1 MALEHETAVYR
12 TNLMDLLQHEGRYV
26 VIKGDEI
33 LPGAFG
39 DYSEALAAGYEKYGP
54 VSFLVKKVS
63 KVEPIL
69 YFTRDL

>member
-33 LPGAFG
+33 VPGAFD
-39 DYSEALAAGYEKYGP
+39 DYSEALAAGYERFGP

-63 KVEPIL
+63 KTEPVF
-69 YFTRDL
+69 YFSRDL